1 MKQIE
6 KAKNWYNSL
15 SKKQKIFVWVMGL
28 FIIGT
33 IAESSP
39 NVDPCKC
46 YESFN
51 KERMIGFSNLST
63 TSKEFYNDYVR
74 AWDNSRKANNGCLD
88 KMGIQQLQE
97 FQYKLITTP

>member
-6 KAKNWYNSL
+6 KVKNWYNSL
-15 SKKQKIFVWVMGL
+15 SKSAKIFVVFMGL
-28 FIIGT
+28 IIIGT

-63 TSKEFYNDYVR
+63 TSKEFYNDCVR
-74 AWDNSRKANNGCLD
+74 AWDNSRKANNGCLE
-88 KMGIQQLQE
+88 KMGIQ
-97 FQYKLITTP
+97 